1 MYSRLLRAQS
11 ARSTWSEAGCIISGR
26 GWSGPVW
33 LSCMGLKWAKSTA
46 LRRIAPRLLPGAVIG
61 RSISCS
67 STYVHGLV
75 RHRST
80 IFRIQIGHQF
90 PGCYP
95 HQRVIH
101 DFPATVQN
109 LVTDNAMLE
118 VFRQPVPSQV
128 RTELV
133 ISRPIKQNNR
143 SRIKLWL
150 VASLR
155 LAQHFSQIYSAHP
168 GRNTKSH
175 AQQSTVSIFPNAHNR
190 PPIQGSRQI
199 SQKLDWRGK
208 QSYHARP

>member
-11 ARSTWSEAGCIISGR
+11 ARSTWSEAGCIISGS

-33 LSCMGLKWAKSTA
+33 LSRMGLKWAKSTA
-46 LRRIAPRLLPGAVIG
+46 LRRIAPRLLPGELIV

-67 STYVHGLV
+67 STYVQRLV
-75 RHRST
+75 RHRNF
-80 IFRIQIGHQF
+80 IFRIEATQQL

-95 HQRVIH
+95 HQRVVH

-118 VFRQPVPSQV
+118 LFCQPVPSQV
-128 RTELV
+128 GTKLV
-133 ISRPIKQNNR
+133 ISLPIKQNNW

-155 LAQHFSQIYSAHP
+155 LSQHFSQIHGAHP
-168 GRNTKSH
+168 GRNTNSH
-175 AQQSTVSIFPNAHNR
+175 AQQSTVKIFPYAHDHS
-190 PPIQGSRQI
+190 PVQGGR
-199 SQKLDWRGK
+199 
-208 QSYHARP
+208 